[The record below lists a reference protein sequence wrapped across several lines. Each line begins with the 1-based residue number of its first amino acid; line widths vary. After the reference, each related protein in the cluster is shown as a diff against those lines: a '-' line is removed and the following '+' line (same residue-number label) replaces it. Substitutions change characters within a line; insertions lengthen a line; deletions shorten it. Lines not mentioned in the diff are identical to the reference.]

1 MKSFLSLL
9 GFALGVS
16 LVFTMLTFV
25 FFNGQIAGANTFAD
39 YLHYSIGSLTS
50 GEVGGMVPKTI
61 GVKLW
66 TSIYVLSAYVLII
79 YVTINHITNL
89 KFGRVG

>member
-1 MKSFLSLL
+1 M

-16 LVFTMLTFV
+16 LVFTMLTYV
-25 FFNGQIAGANTFAD
+25 FFNGQIAGATSFGD

-50 GEVGGMVPKTI
+50 GEVAGMVPKTL

-89 KFGRVG
+89 KFGRLG